1 MQAIVL
7 QGFLDI
13 KSSHDNV
20 IKNPKEREKMAMRKW
35 MGLNELTEDEL
46 YGAERAKAAKM
57 KQEGVGKFKFIVD
70 VFAFHHFRIFGA

>member
-20 IKNPKEREKMAMRKW
+20 IKNPKERENGYEKMDGDRSEVIAADRLKYS
-35 MGLNELTEDEL
+35 EQI
-46 YGAERAKAAKM
+46 KAFY
-57 KQEGVGKFKFIVD
+57 KQHG
-70 VFAFHHFRIFGA
+70 FHFQTIRGDYMS